1 MWLQQLLTINY
12 KSCNNINLPLSK
24 DDPNILI
31 GINDCGKSSILK
43 AIGLLLGKPAFS
55 FPSDDKK
62 KSDLSNLRIE
72 PTDLA
77 SLLSSLGLPQINYTK
92 NQTIIIGKLILEDED
107 NEADKISTYSSHL
120 QWIIDN
126 LTTEE
131 VWVMRVFDEIN
142 QSVEDFILTK
152 DVIENSEPIQLYNET
167 SKNLQERAYKTMK
180 LSKQDIENENKPG
193 RYKNVEYVNAIYK
206 RLSLVD
212 VWVDYSI
219 KDEKNIFPEYSYL
232 DWNVSMEQLQQVAK
246 SAISTKINSYTDN
259 AIRFARRQSQ
269 KAQSIVDQELDNFTK
284 QFAVDLPNIHS
295 FKSNIVFSLE
305 SKLTDILINKN
316 NTHGDIHLDSQGDGI
331 KRQIWFAL
339 IKWSALNSLA
349 ATVTSKKFIW
359 CFDEPETHLYPK
371 AQRDFFQI
379 IKQVSFKNIQ
389 TVISTHSTVFIDRS
403 DFTKI
408 SKFELDSGYSKY
420 SSCTSTSDIY
430 EALQIR
436 NSDFLFYDKFLIVE
450 GDTEEILIPHLFK
463 LHSSDNLNSK
473 GIQLINL
480 GGKDKRKQ
488 NKQLLRDLLK
498 DFNKDNE
505 NIIYIFDND
514 VTHELTSKELSEI
527 KYYSVGIQ
535 DIEDSI
541 ESEVWVKI
549 VNDKFTTHGLTIT
562 LDEINAI
569 KAAIPNSSK
578 VNNSQKFYPKLKSF
592 LKQKIGKAESYHIV
606 DDNLPDKGKNSG
618 NLLASYIDN
627 LSKISTNITSAFKEL
642 LDE

>member
-12 KSCNNINLPLSK
+12 KSCNNINLTLSK

-72 PTDLA
+72 PTDLT

-107 NEADKISTYSSHL
+107 KEADKILTYSSHL

-126 LTTEE
+126 LTTDE
-131 VWVMRVFDEIN
+131 VWVMRVFDENN
-142 QSVEDFILTK
+142 QSVKDFILTK
-152 DVIENSEPIQLYNET
+152 DVIENSGPIQLYNET

-180 LSKQDIENENKPG
+180 LSKPDIENENKPG

-206 RLSLVD
+206 RLTLVD

-284 QFAVDLPNIHS
+284 QFAVDLPNIQS

-305 SKLTDILINKN
+305 SKLTDIFINKN

-379 IKQVSFKNIQ
+379 IKQVSSKNIQ

-463 LHSSDNLNSK
+463 LHSGDNLNSK

-592 LKQKIGKAESYHIV
+592 LKQKIGKAESYYIV

-627 LSKISTNITSAFKEL
+627 LSKISTSITSAFKEL